1 MSDEIEAWHFVGKT
15 LRDGRPIPA
24 DGRWLIHRGP
34 IVPCESGLH
43 ASVRL
48 IDALRHA
55 PGATVCRV
63 VVRGE
68 IIHEADKLVASRRKI
83 MWRIDATDLLYA
95 FARQCALD
103 VAHLWNMPDVVRQ
116 YLETGN
122 GALREKA
129 RVVAAAAAK
138 AAARAAAAGTTW
150 AAAAAGTTWASAA
163 AGTTWAWAAAAMMF

>member
-1 MSDEIEAWHFVGKT
+1 MTDLSDPQMGELPHPRRQDMSDEIEAWHFVGKT

-129 RVVAAAAAK
+129 RVVAAAVRSVE
-138 AAARAAAAGTTW
+138 RAAAISLRSMSG
-150 AAAAAGTTWASAA
+150 
-163 AGTTWAWAAAAMMF
+163 